1 MKAMHFFVGLALVLA
16 LFATGCAR
24 PPVDEMNE
32 ATEAVLR
39 AENDNDAVLY
49 APNTLAR
56 ARDALGRMRQEADS
70 RRFDSARAYAA
81 EAIAAAER
89 AISEGRAGA
98 EHARRE
104 AHALISD
111 LPPLI
116 AETEQGMNAARG
128 AGLDL
133 DFEPLDNAFNGA
145 VETANQAVD
154 AYSTGLYGD
163 ALARGRSARN
173 ALVDINQRIAGAAVA
188 VPSGKK

>member
-1 MKAMHFFVGLALVLA
+1 MKTMRFFAGLALVLA

-24 PPVDEMNE
+24 PPVDEMND
-32 ATEAVLR
+32 ATEAVTR

-56 ARDALGRMRQEADS
+56 AREALGRMRQEADA
-70 RRFDSARAYAA
+70 RRFDAARAYAA

-89 AISEGRAGA
+89 AISEGRSGA
-98 EHARRE
+98 ENARRE
-104 AHALISD
+104 AHALLSD

-133 DFEPLDNAFNGA
+133 DFEPLDDAFNGA
-145 VETANQAVD
+145 IDTANQAVD
-154 AYSTGLYGD
+154 AYTSGLYGD
-163 ALARGRSARN
+163 ALARGRTARN

-188 VPSGKK
+188 AAPLKK